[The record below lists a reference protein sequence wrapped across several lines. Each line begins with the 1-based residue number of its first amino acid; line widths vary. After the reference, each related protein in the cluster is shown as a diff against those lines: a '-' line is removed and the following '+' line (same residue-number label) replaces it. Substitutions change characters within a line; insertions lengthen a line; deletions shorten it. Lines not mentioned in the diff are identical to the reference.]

1 MRFKK
6 AKTSP
11 RISAPAKSG
20 KPEHDAVFV
29 PRDLLDNIARR
40 LDIAVSSAVVC
51 RLALNEQKADC
62 DQDIAMVLW
71 FITEEL
77 QRQIERIDRVTGS
90 TSKTALR
97 TKQSRRREV
106 GSVKPANAK
115 ALRVPRSLLSDI
127 RYRLGLIV
135 GSTKVCGVA
144 LIMQHAERDIDVAA
158 MLRDVVIDITRIQ
171 LQRIRA
177 ITNGTSEKPKRIARA
192 VQ

>member
-71 FITEEL
+71 FLIEEL